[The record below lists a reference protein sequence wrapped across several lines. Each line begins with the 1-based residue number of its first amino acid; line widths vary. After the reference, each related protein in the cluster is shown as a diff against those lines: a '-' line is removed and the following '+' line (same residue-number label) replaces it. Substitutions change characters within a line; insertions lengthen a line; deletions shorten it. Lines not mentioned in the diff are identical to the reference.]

1 MWKVIDFVG
10 KIIKIMHAS
19 FLRIVDQSQSL
30 LTDKI
35 LLCSNSKSEEEYVG
49 GYVYSNITDFMERL
63 CLLIL
68 YQGISSNHL
77 RYSII

>member
-10 KIIKIMHAS
+10 KIITIMHAC
-19 FLRIVDQSQSL
+19 FLWIVDQSQSL

-35 LLCSNSKSEEEYVG
+35 LLCSNSKSEEAYVG
-49 GYVYSNITDFMERL
+49 RYIYSNITDFMERL

-68 YQGISSNHL
+68 YRRISSKIL
-77 RYSII
+77 RYTVI